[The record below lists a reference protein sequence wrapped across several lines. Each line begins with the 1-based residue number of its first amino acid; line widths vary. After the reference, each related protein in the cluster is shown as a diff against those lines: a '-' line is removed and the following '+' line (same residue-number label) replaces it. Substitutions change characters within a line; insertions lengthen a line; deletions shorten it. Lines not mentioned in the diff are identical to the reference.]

1 MTDAA
6 LTSDQIATRLSALYA
21 MRDSGVLIVR
31 HGDTSTQFRS
41 LDDLLRAIAIL
52 EAQQTPVGAKPT
64 RSRVSYIRQS
74 TKGYGRDDFP
84 GNGNWGDGND
94 CN

>member
-1 MTDAA
+1 MALTTDQINTRLAA
-6 LTSDQIATRLSALYA
+6 LYS

-41 LDDLLRAIAIL
+41 MKELLQAIAIL
-52 EAQQTPVGAKPT
+52 EGQKNTSLGLK

-74 TKGYGRDDFP
+74 RKGYGQ
-84 GNGNWGDGND
+84 GDEDGVE
-94 CN
+94 